1 VTQAIKIEADGLI
14 VRLTIDRADVRNAI
28 GDAVCEELTEAIRE
42 ANGSAS
48 TRAIVL
54 TGAGERAF
62 CAGADLKP
70 DARTFGFDYAQPST
84 PYADLLRTAAASD
97 LPLVARVNGHC
108 MAGGMGLLAM
118 CDLAVAAEGCRFGL
132 PEARIGMFPMQVAA
146 LLRHLL
152 PQRRFVEMCLTGEP
166 ITAEEA
172 LRWEL
177 INYVVPAAELDAK
190 VGWLLERILKSSPT
204 AIRRGKYALRAIA
217 QMTDEQAL
225 AYMET
230 QLGTLALT
238 EDSAEGLA
246 SFNQKR
252 APVWTGR

>member
-1 VTQAIKIEADGLI
+1 MIKIEADGPI
-14 VRLTIDRADVRNAI
+14 TRITIDRAEVRNAI
-28 GDAVCEELTEAIRE
+28 NDAVCEELAQAIQE
-42 ANGSAS
+42 ANRSVRA
-48 TRAIVL
+48 RAIVL

-70 DARTFGFDYAQPST
+70 DARTFGFDYARPST

-166 ITAEEA
+166 ITTDDA

-177 INYVVPAAELDAK
+177 INYAVPASELDTK
-190 VGWLLERILKSSPT
+190 IDWLLERILKSSPT

-225 AYMET
+225 AYMEA

-238 EDSAEGLA
+238 EDSVEGLA
-246 SFNQKR
+246 SFNEKR
-252 APVWTGR
+252 PPVWIGR